1 MVDISIRG
9 ELWDDDS
16 ADVLRWWGF
25 RDITA
30 PMDIRAALEAAGG
43 DEVTVLVNSPGGDMT
58 VGAEIRS
65 ILRRYQG
72 KTTALFQGYGA
83 SAATLAVS
91 ACSVIQSEPGALLCY
106 HNPSGTTDGDYHE
119 MRRSAE
125 ALRNARDCILEMY
138 TARSGSRS
146 REELISLMDKNI
158 WITPTQAMEYGLIDE
173 IVALEGVTEP
183 EGDPAAFVAAA
194 GRIRLTAAIIAL
206 DAATAIP
213 FARLRQQGRAKRFV
227 ALRLLSVAVN
237 LALTVFFYSALPAL
251 ASRGADAGMYDPAFG
266 AGYVLVANLLGSA
279 VVWVGLYPSCHGAR
293 PRIRPK
299 LLRAVMLYSLPLLIS
314 GIAGTANEFIDRQMI
329 KYLLPPESSM
339 DALGIYGAV
348 AKLGVVLMLFTQMYR
363 YAAEPYFLSAFRQED
378 FRRSNA
384 EALKYFIIV
393 SVGIFL
399 TIMLF
404 VDLFGLLMGRDFRQ
418 GIRVLPIILLANMF
432 SGIWLNLSFWYKQ
445 SGQTQYAIWITGTG
459 LVFTVGLNLA
469 LTPALGYPGAALARL
484 GCETA
489 MVVVSYYLNRKHCPT
504 PYDLPRIGSYFLAGG
519 AIYALSLLTVRLS
532 PAAHYAANLLLLAAF
547 GWLAVHRERIDL
559 KGLLRSI
566 VKH

>member
-158 WITPTQAMEYGLIDE
+158 WIT
-173 IVALEGVTEP
+173 
-183 EGDPAAFVAAA
+183 
-194 GRIRLTAAIIAL
+194 
-206 DAATAIP
+206 
-213 FARLRQQGRAKRFV
+213 
-227 ALRLLSVAVN
+227 
-237 LALTVFFYSALPAL
+237 
-251 ASRGADAGMYDPAFG
+251 
-266 AGYVLVANLLGSA
+266 
-279 VVWVGLYPSCHGAR
+279 
-293 PRIRPK
+293 
-299 LLRAVMLYSLPLLIS
+299 LPLLS
-314 GIAGTANEFIDRQMI
+314 G
-329 KYLLPPESSM
+329 
-339 DALGIYGAV
+339 
-348 AKLGVVLMLFTQMYR
+348 FTQKICPFWKSSVSPCVTYKSNQN
-363 YAAEPYFLSAFRQED
+363 EQNKTFFLNKPQFRE
-378 FRRSNA
+378 S
-384 EALKYFIIV
+384 
-393 SVGIFL
+393 
-399 TIMLF
+399 
-404 VDLFGLLMGRDFRQ
+404 
-418 GIRVLPIILLANMF
+418 LP
-432 SGIWLNLSFWYKQ
+432 
-445 SGQTQYAIWITGTG
+445 
-459 LVFTVGLNLA
+459 
-469 LTPALGYPGAALARL
+469 
-484 GCETA
+484 
-489 MVVVSYYLNRKHCPT
+489 
-504 PYDLPRIGSYFLAGG
+504 AG
-519 AIYALSLLTVRLS
+519 
-532 PAAHYAANLLLLAAF
+532 
-547 GWLAVHRERIDL
+547 
-559 KGLLRSI
+559 
-566 VKH
+566 